1 MLNDQFLGTRN
12 FLPSLFIVFF
22 SNENLFFFFRNM
34 SQMADNQENTDHLLK
49 IITFDTNKDS
59 DDEYVVQGI
68 NLYVCL
74 FA

>member
-1 MLNDQFLGTRN
+1 
-12 FLPSLFIVFF
+12 
-22 SNENLFFFFRNM
+22 M